1 MDACGDVLP
10 AFLLKA
16 CEQLEVRDTLL
27 CSFLYI
33 QGLKQRLAYVE
44 AQLFHLIYKWS
55 TLSKAFQL
63 LC

>member
-1 MDACGDVLP
+1 MDARGDVLP
-10 AFLLKA
+10 AFLLKD

-44 AQLFHLIYKWS
+44 AQLFHLTY
-55 TLSKAFQL
+55 
-63 LC
+63 